1 MLDGGETHS
10 FARFSLPVA
19 SNARVGKN
27 QRQRLEALLD
37 PVSNLSFDTLIQT
50 LTTMGTEFGLKALG
64 AVAVLL
70 LGIWV
75 ARWLRGMLRTY
86 LGATRVDPTLVPF
99 ISSLVYWAMVVF
111 VIIAV
116 LGVFGVP
123 TAQFVA
129 VLGAAGLAVGLAL
142 QGTLSNFAAGVMLL
156 IFRPFSVGHWVEIG
170 GSSGS
175 VQEIGVFST
184 VLHTGDNIRVV
195 VPNAQVFGQ
204 TIRNFSANPTRR
216 VDLVIGV
223 SYSDDLQVA
232 QETLERVLASDERI
246 LPEPEPRVAVHNL
259 GDSSVDFVV
268 RPWCRTPDYWP
279 LRWDLTRRIKEALE
293 AAGCS
298 IPFPQRDLHLY
309 PVGGSPAPGLP
320 AVERVAPGPAGSGAA
335 TSGAV
340 SPGAVSPGAVSPGAA
355 D

>member
-1 MLDGGETHS
+1 M
-10 FARFSLPVA
+10 
-19 SNARVGKN
+19 N
-27 QRQRLEALLD
+27 
-37 PVSNLSFDTLIQT
+37 NLSLDTLIHT
-50 LTTMGTEFGLKALG
+50 VTTMGTEFGIKALG
-64 AVAVLL
+64 AITVLVV
-70 LGIWV
+70 GIWV
-75 ARWLRGMLRTY
+75 ARRLRGMLRAY
-86 LGATRVDPTLVPF
+86 LSATRIDPTLVPF
-99 ISSLVYWAMVVF
+99 ISSLVYWGMVAF

-156 IFRPFSVGHWVEIG
+156 IFRPFSVSHWVEIG
-170 GSSGS
+170 GTSGS

-216 VDLVIGV
+216 IDLVIGV

-232 QETLERVLASDERI
+232 QETLERVVAADERV
-246 LPEPEPRVAVHNL
+246 LAEPAPKIAVHQL
-259 GDSSVDFVV
+259 GDSSVDFIV
-268 RPWCRTPDYWP
+268 RPWCATSDYWP
-279 LRWDLTRRIKEALE
+279 LRWDLTRRIKEELE

-298 IPFPQRDLHLY
+298 IPFPQRDVHLHSA
-309 PVGGSPAPGLP
+309 GGSLPQAPRSG
-320 AVERVAPGPAGSGAA
+320 EPGPSIP
-335 TSGAV
+335 
-340 SPGAVSPGAVSPGAA
+340 SPSRPASSEAA